1 MTSKQCCKF
10 RNSMHTGNKI
20 SSFHQRHNFHNL
32 KSDLFLV
39 TFTRERL
46 EPVQSYNYTGYISVQ
61 FLFLVTVM
69 HNRWRLAA
77 STIVLENIALQSVAL
92 KPCGTAL
99 QSVAL
104 KPCGTREPLAT
115 AITL

>member
-1 MTSKQCCKF
+1 
-10 RNSMHTGNKI
+10 
-20 SSFHQRHNFHNL
+20 
-32 KSDLFLV
+32 
-39 TFTRERL
+39 
-46 EPVQSYNYTGYISVQ
+46 
-61 FLFLVTVM
+61 M

-77 STIVLENIALQSVAL
+77 STIVLENIAPQPVAL

-115 AITL
+115 ALTP